1 MQFEYLLTEDTPVSP
16 AEAVSAIQNQVK
28 PVIVWATDWG
38 ISAGFAMLGVALFYQ
53 VVILLVKPDK

>member
-1 MQFEYLLTEDTPVSP
+1 MQFEYLLTEDQIVSP
-16 AEAVSAIQNQVK
+16 SEAVSTIETQVK
-28 PVIVWATDWG
+28 PVVAWATDWG

>member
-1 MQFEYLLTEDTPVSP
+1 MLSEYLLTEEISP
-16 AEAVSAIQNQVK
+16 NDAVSTIETQVK
-28 PVIVWATDWG
+28 PVISWATDWG